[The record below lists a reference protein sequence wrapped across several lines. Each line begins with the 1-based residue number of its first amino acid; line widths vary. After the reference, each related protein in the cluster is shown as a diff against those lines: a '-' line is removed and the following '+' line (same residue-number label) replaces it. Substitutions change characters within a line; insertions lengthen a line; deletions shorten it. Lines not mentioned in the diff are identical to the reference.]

1 MPTLFRTTRRVEF
14 ADTDMAGIMHF
25 ANFFRFMEAAE
36 TEFLRTL
43 GLSVSMN
50 WEGQGIGFPRV
61 SASCDYLKPAHFE
74 DVLEVTVRL
83 ARLGRKSVTY
93 AFEFFKDGDVIARGQ
108 ISSVFCRIGTGH
120 KVESLEMPTFLR
132 ERLEQGSVA
141 DSDLS
146 PTTSPE
152 NE

>member
-1 MPTLFRTTRRVEF
+1 MATPFRTTRRVEF
-14 ADTDMAGIMHF
+14 SDSDMAGIMHF

-61 SASCDYLKPAHFE
+61 SATCDFLKPARFE
-74 DVLEVTVRL
+74 DVLEITVQV
-83 ARLGRKSVTY
+83 AKVGRKSVTY

-120 KVESLEMPTFLR
+120 KVESLEMPAFLR
-132 ERLEQGSVA
+132 ERLGQAGG
-141 DSDLS
+141 
-146 PTTSPE
+146 
-152 NE
+152 